1 MILMK
6 TDYNQVMIDT
16 IQSLNYVPKLLLH
29 SCCGPCST
37 QVISRLTPFFDITV
51 LYYNPNIEPQEEYE
65 KRKQEQI
72 KFIRQFKSVNKLD
85 FMDCD
90 YDHESFIKMAIGL
103 EKEPEGGKRCHQC
116 YELRLA
122 KTAKLAQEHHYDY
135 FGTTL
140 TVSPYKN
147 SQIINSIGDKISQEY
162 LINYL
167 FSDFKKENGYLKS
180 IELSKE
186 YELYRQNYCG
196 CHYSNNLKKE
206 DE

>member
-1 MILMK
+1 MK